1 MSGLRITRAAGHLQV
16 GSEATVSSQHQLRRR
31 SAGLLL
37 GAALLLGASGCA
49 DDPAPLFEIPG
60 SGAVE
65 GLVFL
70 DADRDARYDPSAGD
84 VLLPNVNV
92 RLLVRGTTQV
102 LANGQTQ
109 TDAAGRFELSDI
121 AVGTH
126 DLAIDTT
133 GLGGVVAFCQNPIPV
148 TVFLNETQF
157 QPVAGR
163 GGCVI
168 TIAEAESQVDQVV
181 TIRGIVTSFPG
192 QLRSSYT
199 YIEDNTGG
207 IRIFSGAPE
216 GQGIEVG
223 DEIEVTGT
231 LLLFSGDLQLGNT
244 VTVNAVEKAVEAPT
258 PEPTTTGE
266 LAAAGLDPAAPGL
279 GVLVTIS
286 KARIETVF
294 GDGALN
300 GRNSW
305 IDDGS
310 GRAQIRFETA
320 MFPAA
325 STDAAEAALNA
336 AYPVGTC
343 YDITGV
349 TGAFNGDGQIFPRST
364 SDLVEVPC
372 S

>member
-1 MSGLRITRAAGHLQV
+1 MMRAGDLKLQA
-16 GSEATVSSQHQLRRR
+16 GSENKVSMQEFFTRR
-31 SAGLLL
+31 SAGVMLCAALALAL
-37 GAALLLGASGCA
+37 GAVACD
-49 DDPAPLFEIPG
+49 DDPAPLYEIPG
-60 SGAVE
+60 SGSVE

-70 DADRDARYDPSAGD
+70 DADRDGRFDPSAGD

-92 RLLVRGTTQV
+92 RLRVRGTQQI
-102 LANGQTQ
+102 LANGETQ
-109 TDAAGRFELSDI
+109 TDANGRFELTNV

-126 DLAIDTT
+126 DLAIDTA
-133 GLGGVVAFCQNPIPV
+133 GLGGIVAFCQNPIPV
-148 TVFLNETQF
+148 NIFLNEEQF

-168 TIAEAESQVDQVV
+168 TIAEAEQQVDDLV
-181 TIRGIVTSFPG
+181 TIRGTVTSFPG

-207 IRIFSGAPE
+207 IRIFSGVLE
-216 GQGIEVG
+216 GQGIEIG
-223 DEIEVTGT
+223 DELEVSGT

-244 VTVNAVEKAVEAPT
+244 VALNELEKAGEILDPQMI
-258 PEPTTTGE
+258 TTGG
-266 LAAAGLDPAAPGL
+266 LAAAGLDPASPEL
-279 GVLVTIS
+279 GVLVTIE

-294 GDGALN
+294 GEGALN
-300 GRNSW
+300 GRNVW

-310 GRAQIRFETA
+310 GRAQVRFETT

-325 STDAAEAALNA
+325 STDAAEAALTA
-336 AYPVGTC
+336 AYPVGKC

-349 TGAFNGDGQIFPRST
+349 TGAFNGDGQVFPRSL
-364 SDLVEVPC
+364 DDIVEVPC